1 MAKASIILFSL
12 AILLIFSSDVI
23 MMGQA
28 CTLASECPSLCRI
41 GIRQCVNGVCICCVG
56 PTCQGDQENINLGQI
71 L

>member
-1 MAKASIILFSL
+1 MAKASTILLYL

-23 MMGQA
+23 LMGKA
-28 CTLASECPSLCRI
+28 CTLASECPTRCRV
-41 GIRQCVNGVCICCVG
+41 GIPQCVDGVCICCVG